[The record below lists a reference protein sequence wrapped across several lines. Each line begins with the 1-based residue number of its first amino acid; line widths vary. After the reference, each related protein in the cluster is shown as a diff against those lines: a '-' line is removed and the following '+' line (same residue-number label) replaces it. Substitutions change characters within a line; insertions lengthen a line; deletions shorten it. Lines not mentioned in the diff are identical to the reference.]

1 VSATLAANVACHMS
15 ADLAYHMAAD
25 VCDHVAAEVAVM
37 WMIHVSLFMRPR
49 GPRVRF
55 LLGHVACCE

>member
-1 VSATLAANVACHMS
+1 MS
-15 ADLAYHMAAD
+15 ADLAYHVATD

-49 GPRVRF
+49 GPRVHF